1 MLERIAHGDVVEL
14 RLARPPVNA
23 LDPTLVAAL
32 TQALNDAAGSARA
45 VVLSGS
51 PGLFSAGLDIKS
63 LLALDRDA
71 MAQFWSAFFDLLRTL
86 ATLDVPVIAA
96 LTGHSPAG
104 GTVMAIFCDQRVM
117 AAGEFKMGLNEVQVG
132 MAMPP
137 VIHVGIQRLVGA
149 RQAERLCVGGLLI
162 GPDEAQRIGLVDEV
176 VPLDQVVARAI
187 ARAGALLALPP
198 VAMSAT
204 RRMCRA
210 DLAAAFADPNIT
222 SVEAM
227 NAGWFS
233 DETQATM
240 RAVLA
245 QLAAKR

>member
-1 MLERIAHGDVVEL
+1 MLERIEHGDIVEL

-23 LDPTLVAAL
+23 LNPSLVEAL

-45 VVLSGS
+45 VVLSGAQ
-51 PGLFSAGLDIKS
+51 GLFSAGLDMKA

-71 MAQFWSAFFDLLRTL
+71 MSRFWDAFFGLLRTL
-86 ATLDVPVIAA
+86 ATLDIPVIAA

-117 AAGEFKMGLNEVQVG
+117 AAGDFRLGVNEVQVG

-137 VIHVGIQRLVGA
+137 IIHVGVRRLVGD

-162 GPDEAQRIGLVDEV
+162 GPEEALRVGLVDEV
-176 VPLDQVVARAI
+176 VPPGQVVERAL

-198 VAMSAT
+198 AAMSAT
-204 RRMCRA
+204 RRLCRA
-210 DLAAAFADPNIT
+210 DLAAAFADPDIA